1 MGNLLKG
8 LAGDWFLR
16 GMVAAVLVASFL
28 PDLGRSG
35 GWLRLDALLD
45 YGIALVFFLH
55 GIGIPTEQ
63 MRAGLGNWRL
73 HFVVQGFTFAVFP
86 LLFLLLQWPLSLL
99 LPPMLLLGFLYLA
112 VLPSTITSSVAMTAI
127 ARGNVPAAIF
137 NATLSSLLGIVLTP
151 LLVALFMQSAPQGL
165 HVDVGAAMQKIASFI
180 LLPFVAGQLLHRRLG
195 RWFSARKR
203 WTSLMD
209 RGVILLLVL
218 SSFSDSVAAGLWTD
232 YGASL
237 LLLTLAGSSVLL
249 AIVLALSTWVART
262 LRFNKEDEITAVFCG
277 SKKTLAAGLPMAKVL
292 FGTHPGLGL
301 IVLPI
306 MFYHQLQLIV
316 CAAMAQRYARRENS
330 EQ

>member
-73 HFVVQGFTFAVFP
+73 HLVVQGFTFAVFP
-86 LLFLLLQWPLSLL
+86 LLFLLLQWPLGLL

-165 HVDVGAAMQKIASFI
+165 HIDVGAAMQKIASFI

-195 RWFSARKR
+195 PWFNARKR

-209 RGVILLLVL
+209 RSVILLLVL

-237 LLLTLAGSSVLL
+237 LLLT
-249 AIVLALSTWVART
+249 
-262 LRFNKEDEITAVFCG
+262 ITDC
-277 SKKTLAAGLPMAKVL
+277 P
-292 FGTHPGLGL
+292 
-301 IVLPI
+301 
-306 MFYHQLQLIV
+306 
-316 CAAMAQRYARRENS
+316 
-330 EQ
+330 